1 MLGSAFAVVLALIRL
16 VVAAPWIS
24 FPINSQVPP
33 VAQASQLFLFTYSE
47 STFSSTAGTI
57 TYTLSGAPSWLQ
69 VNSANRTLSGTPGT
83 SDIGATT
90 FQLVGSDSTGS
101 TSMTVTLVVLDNQG
115 IQLGDAV
122 LPQLAKVGPTSS
134 PDALLLYPSQA
145 FTIKFDASTFVGTST
160 STIYYATSGN
170 NTPLPSWLD
179 FSEQNL
185 EFTGTSPPIV
195 NPTSYP
201 QIYPVRLIA
210 SDVVGFA
217 GATAVFEIVV
227 GYDVLY
233 FNVTYQT
240 FAVKSG
246 QYFQT
251 PSLLKNLNFDDRSAQ
266 SSDVASVTSNAPSWL
281 TLDSQNIS
289 LAGIPPDGAT
299 SQNITVTV
307 TDANGD
313 VANSTINLD
322 FSATSLFNGNFS
334 TVNATL
340 GQPFNYSI
348 GDAVESNAGVNIAV
362 NLGSAASWLTYD
374 HAARTL
380 SGTVP
385 SDGAVGIQNV
395 QITASTDTISQT
407 ETLPI
412 RLVAGTKSPT
422 STSFSATAE
431 ASSSRSAIGQSS
443 HAVST
448 PTLPAIGNNNT
459 HSHARRDL
467 AIVLGI
473 LLPILLLL
481 ILLLLVL
488 CCLRR
493 RRRRRDMEALS
504 QKQISRPILEE
515 AEPAVVTEI
524 SAEGETL
531 EKERTRT
538 PEPAPRIELPWAPD
552 SLRKSRARLSKKSS
566 LQGSPLIDATWG
578 GLISPSPPIPAR
590 SSKRSSRASSKLSKR
605 KNRKSQ
611 DPQDLIPII
620 RKSNTLNYS
629 RKRIPFRPTQSRT
642 MQDMNSAK
650 RSSRPMSLLS
660 SVSSGVPSRLS
671 GMGHGAGGFGP
682 PGYMQVQDSWQN
694 TRTSF
699 ARSEDSRM
707 DSVDLERF
715 PRPPRESTEN
725 TTGRGSSQGGRPS
738 LRLVDS
744 GSLQRSSLSEER
756 QRYVRDRARD
766 RLESAPRFSSSWSMR
781 PSSRDSRG
789 VMEKMRS
796 PGMSSSVYPEENPNY
811 RNTWRTYS
819 KSSSVGGPRRPETI
833 VSEDEDVIHEPPRR
847 PPPLMLREHVSYS
860 SGQFNSAESTGDS
873 AWEDEEDLEESIG
886 PDGQRRWQVSASNS
900 PIGSPLERPLD
911 FGEGGLGSR
920 PGTSRGYPPPLRGA
934 SSGRRWRLGER
945 RDKRPV
951 SVTEGDLQRS
961 QGSQRGNLAFV

>member
-1 MLGSAFAVVLALIRL
+1 MLGFAFAVVPALIRL

-24 FPINSQVPP
+24 FPVNSQVPP
-33 VAQASQLFLFTYSE
+33 VAQASQLFLFTFSE

-57 TYTLSGAPSWLQ
+57 TYNLSGAPSWLQ
-69 VNSANRTLSGTPGT
+69 VNGANRTLSGTPGI
-83 SDIGATT
+83 DDVGAAT

-101 TSMTVTLVVLDNQG
+101 TSMTVTLVVLNTQG
-115 IQLGDAV
+115 PQLGDAV

-145 FTIKFDASTFVGTST
+145 FTIKFDASTFVGTSAAT
-160 STIYYATSGN
+160 MYYATSGN
-170 NTPLPSWLD
+170 NTPLPSWLG
-179 FSEQNL
+179 FSEQDL
-185 EFTGTSPPIV
+185 EFTGTSPPLV
-195 NPTSYP
+195 SPTSYP

-217 GATAVFEIVV
+217 GATAAFEIVV

-251 PSLLKNLNFDDRSAQ
+251 TSLLNNLNFDDRSAQ
-266 SSDVASVTSNAPSWL
+266 SSDIASVTSNAPSWL
-281 TLDSQNIS
+281 TLYSQNIS
-289 LAGIPPDGAT
+289 LAGIPPDDAT
-299 SQNITVTV
+299 SQNVTVTV

-313 VANSTINLD
+313 MANSTINLD
-322 FSATSLFNGNFS
+322 FSATSLFNSNFS
-334 TVNATL
+334 TVDATL

-348 GDAVESNAGVNIAV
+348 GDAVSSNAGVNIAV
-362 NLGSAASWLTYD
+362 DLSSAANWLTYD
-374 HAARTL
+374 DTARTL

-385 SDGAVGIQNV
+385 SDAAVGVRDV
-395 QITASTDTISQT
+395 QITASTGTISQT

-412 RLVAGTKSPT
+412 RLVSGTSSPT

-431 ASSSRSAIGQSS
+431 ASSSRSGSQSGL
-443 HAVST
+443 AVPT
-448 PTLPAIGNNNT
+448 PTLPAIGNKIT

-481 ILLLLVL
+481 ILLLLIL

-493 RRRRRDMEALS
+493 RRRQRDMEALS

-515 AEPAVVTEI
+515 AEPAVVTET
-524 SAEGETL
+524 SAEGEPL

-566 LQGSPLIDATWG
+566 PQGSPLIDSTWG
-578 GLISPSPPIPAR
+578 GLISPSSPIPAR

-605 KNRKSQ
+605 KNRRSQ
-611 DPQDLIPII
+611 DPQDRTPII
-620 RKSNTLNYS
+620 RKSDALNYS
-629 RKRIPFRPTQSRT
+629 RKRLPFRPTQSRT

-694 TRTSF
+694 TRTSL

-715 PRPPRESTEN
+715 PRPPRESTDN
-725 TTGRGSSQGGRPS
+725 TIGRGSSQGGRPS

-781 PSSRDSRG
+781 PSSRESRG

-796 PGMSSSVYPEENPNY
+796 PGMSSSVYPDENPNY

-860 SGQFNSAESTGDS
+860 SGQFNSAESTTDS
-873 AWEDEEDLEESIG
+873 AWEDEEDLEESID
-886 PDGQRRWQVSASNS
+886 PNGQRRWQVSASNS

-911 FGEGGLGSR
+911 FGEAGLGSR

-934 SSGRRWRLGER
+934 NSGRRWRLGER

-951 SVTEGDLQRS
+951 SVTEVDLQRS